1 MDLSSEA
8 LASPP
13 MPAPFAPFVEEA
25 VPPRQHTA
33 SPTVLRQQQPASPNV
48 LRTSK
53 QKGPRLVARV
63 LGARY
68 LAGTP
73 DPVARVWCGR
83 IDATHGA
90 EDQAQ
95 ETTARRATSEPTWD
109 AGNEFCFALRLDA
122 PEDLAGGCCVV
133 SLHDDRQARAT
144 GDKHGASL
152 GEAVVPLRDVFARG
166 RSDAAK
172 QAVHLSA
179 TWFPL
184 RDAPGS
190 RGAAGDVLASF
201 SFSFGEVDD
210 FEEAVRAVLG
220 VQADMRAPPSPPA
233 WSKNRPVSSSLSP
246 IREASHDEALE
257 YRVASARGPRGPQ
270 SARSPPPSTSRT
282 WQRGMESARSRA
294 RSSADFSGASARVVA
309 MSRLRKAAMSA
320 RGARRRRC
328 W

>member
-1 MDLSSEA
+1 
-8 LASPP
+8 

-33 SPTVLRQQQPASPNV
+33 SPTVLRQQHSPNV

-152 GEAVVPLRDVFARG
+152 GEAVVPLRDVFARCLLYT
-166 RSDAAK
+166 SP
-172 QAVHLSA
+172 S
-179 TWFPL
+179 P
-184 RDAPGS
+184 RDQRGS
-190 RGAAGDVLASF
+190 R
-201 SFSFGEVDD
+201 
-210 FEEAVRAVLG
+210 
-220 VQADMRAPPSPPA
+220 MP
-233 WSKNRPVSSSLSP
+233 
-246 IREASHDEALE
+246 
-257 YRVASARGPRGPQ
+257 
-270 SARSPPPSTSRT
+270 
-282 WQRGMESARSRA
+282 
-294 RSSADFSGASARVVA
+294 SSA
-309 MSRLRKAAMSA
+309 
-320 RGARRRRC
+320 
-328 W
+328 

>member
-1 MDLSSEA
+1 MAVAFCRAAPSNRWVLALRAIAARGEGSLDLGQRTTRRPVKWILELLASAPVLQCAACFWLWHAAARGRSSTRGCRKKQFRQHAPGSNARAAVMDLSSEA

-90 EDQAQ
+90 EDQG
-95 ETTARRATSEPTWD
+95 ARDHSEASDSGAMLWD

-190 RGAAGDVLASF
+190 RGAAGDVLALLF
-201 SFSFGEVDD
+201 LL
-210 FEEAVRAVLG
+210 VR
-220 VQADMRAPPSPPA
+220 
-233 WSKNRPVSSSLSP
+233 
-246 IREASHDEALE
+246 
-257 YRVASARGPRGPQ
+257 
-270 SARSPPPSTSRT
+270 
-282 WQRGMESARSRA
+282 RSR
-294 RSSADFSGASARVVA
+294 
-309 MSRLRKAAMSA
+309 RL
-320 RGARRRRC
+320 
-328 W
+328 